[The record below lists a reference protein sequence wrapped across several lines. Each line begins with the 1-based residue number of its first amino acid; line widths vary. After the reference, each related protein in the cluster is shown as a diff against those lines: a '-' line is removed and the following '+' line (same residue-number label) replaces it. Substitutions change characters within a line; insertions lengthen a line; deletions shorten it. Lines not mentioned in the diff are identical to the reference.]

1 VNEEGAPFDSGFD
14 DTGPFRVS
22 PVSGSVSLEI
32 ALRDFGPAAIDDLIA
47 RVRELAATL
56 DRAHI
61 AGAIHGALH
70 PRNIFVTDTA
80 SHIVVDDRPSAPY
93 AAPEVLGGGAATP
106 ASDQFSLAA
115 ITHEWMTSRPISGPA
130 DRPIDVRA
138 IPGVDRAAISQAL
151 TRALAREPGRRFASC
166 SAFRDALVAAVTSTL
181 PLLADDDDSV
191 EPFLPETPAEGE
203 DLANAPTNGHAAAS
217 VDLDD
222 FRVTKAD
229 AIDEPASAAEDRGT
243 AIRDQGPGIRDQ
255 GSGITNQGLGIR
267 DPGTGFGDQGSALRD
282 LGADLDE
289 PDDVPVPVRAWEPGV
304 SPHASASPRFGG
316 LALILAAL
324 VGAVF
329 GFAAGYMARPRAL
342 QTAPIA
348 EGLAPAPAAEQRR
361 EAAPASPTPATPV
374 AEAPAKAPDA
384 TTPAQVAPGRLLV
397 QSTPSGA
404 TVSVDGSP
412 RGETPLTLRDLPLGT
427 REVVVSQPGYLSESR
442 RVALTESRPSRSIE
456 VRLSRESSASGTA
469 APRPSTPVQT
479 GRPAASTG
487 ELVVESLPT
496 GAAVTVNDQPRG
508 TTPLNLAEL
517 PPGEYRV
524 AMSMPGYRDVVT
536 MVRVVAGERARAAAR
551 LTQQEQQ

>member
-1 VNEEGAPFDSGFD
+1 MSRSVNEEGAPFDSGFD

-22 PVSGSVSLEI
+22 PVSGSVSLEV

-56 DRAHI
+56 DRAHV

-80 SHIVVDDRPSAPY
+80 SHIVVDNHPSAPY

-166 SAFRDALVAAVTSTL
+166 SAFRDALVSAVVST
-181 PLLADDDDSV
+181 PSLADDDDPV
-191 EPFLPETPAEGE
+191 EPFLPETPADGE
-203 DLANAPTNGHAAAS
+203 DLAIAPTNGHAAAS

-222 FRVTKAD
+222 FRMTKAD
-229 AIDEPASAAEDRGT
+229 AIDEPESAIGDRGT
-243 AIRDQGPGIRDQ
+243 GVRDQGAATSDQ
-255 GSGITNQGLGIR
+255 GS
-267 DPGTGFGDQGSALRD
+267 GFGDQGATFRD

-289 PDDVPVPVRAWEPGV
+289 PEAAPVPVRAWEPSV
-304 SPHASASPRFGG
+304 PPSPASVSPRFGG
-316 LALILAAL
+316 FALILAAL

-348 EGLAPAPAAEQRR
+348 EGLAPAPAAEQLR
-361 EAAPASPTPATPV
+361 EPAPASPTSAPPV
-374 AEAPAKAPDA
+374 AETPATKAPEA
-384 TTPAQVAPGRLLV
+384 KTPAQVSPGRLLV

-412 RGETPLTLRDLPLGT
+412 RGQTPLTLRELPLGT
-427 REVVVSQPGYLSESR
+427 REIVVSEPGYLSESR

-456 VRLSRESSASGTA
+456 VRLSRESSASQSGTA
-469 APRPSTPVQT
+469 APRSSTPAPP

-487 ELVVESLPT
+487 ELLVESLPA
-496 GAAVTVNDQPRG
+496 GATVTIDGQPQG
-508 TTPLNLAEL
+508 TTPLSLAEL

-524 AMSMPGYRDVVT
+524 TMSMPGYRDFAT
-536 MVRVVAGERARAAAR
+536 TVRVVAGERARAAAR
-551 LTQQEQQ
+551 LTQQEQE

>member
-1 VNEEGAPFDSGFD
+1 MNEEGAPFDSGFD

-22 PVSGSVSLEI
+22 PVSGSVSLEV

-56 DRAHI
+56 DRAHA

-80 SHIVVDDRPSAPY
+80 SDIVVDDRPSAPY

-106 ASDQFSLAA
+106 LSDQFSLAA
-115 ITHEWMTSRPISGPA
+115 ITHEWMTSRPIGGPA

-166 SAFRDALVAAVTSTL
+166 SAFRDALVAAVASTL
-181 PLLADDDDSV
+181 PLGADDDDPI
-191 EPFLPETPAEGE
+191 EPFLPETPGDGA
-203 DLANAPTNGHAAAS
+203 DMAIAPTNGHAAAS

-222 FRVTKAD
+222 FRIMEAD
-229 AIDEPASAAEDRGT
+229 GIDEPAIGDRGSGVS
-243 AIRDQGPGIRDQ
+243 DQGAGIGHQ
-255 GSGITNQGLGIR
+255 GAGI
-267 DPGTGFGDQGSALRD
+267 GDQAAALRD

-289 PDDVPVPVRAWEPGV
+289 PEDAPVPVRAWEPSV
-304 SPHASASPRFGG
+304 SPSQASVSPRFGG
-316 LALILAAL
+316 FALILALL

-361 EAAPASPTPATPV
+361 EAEPVPPTPAPPVAVAPATKAPEAKTPTPV
-374 AEAPAKAPDA
+374 S
-384 TTPAQVAPGRLLV
+384 PGRLLV
-397 QSTPSGA
+397 RSTPSGA
-404 TVSVDGSP
+404 SVSVDGTP
-412 RGETPLTLRDLPLGT
+412 RGETPLTLRELPLGT
-427 REVVVSQPGYLSESR
+427 REVVVSEPGHLPESR

-456 VRLSRESSASGTA
+456 VRLSRASSASPPGTA
-469 APRPSTPVQT
+469 APRPSTPAT
-479 GRPAASTG
+479 RPAASTG
-487 ELVVESLPT
+487 ELVVESLPS
-496 GAAVTVNDQPRG
+496 GATVSVNGQPQG
-508 TTPLNLAEL
+508 TTPLSLAEL

-524 AMSMPGYRDVVT
+524 TMSMQGYREFAT
-536 MVRVVAGERARAAAR
+536 TVRVVAGERARAAAR
-551 LTQQEQQ
+551 LTVQEQE

>member
-1 VNEEGAPFDSGFD
+1 MNEEGTPFDSGFD
-14 DTGPFRVS
+14 DAGPFRVS
-22 PVSGSVSLEI
+22 PVSGSVSLEV

-56 DRAHI
+56 DRAHA

-80 SHIVVDDRPSAPY
+80 SDIVVDNRPSAPY

-115 ITHEWMTSRPISGPA
+115 ITHEWMTSRPIGGPA

-166 SAFRDALVAAVTSTL
+166 SAFRDALVAAVASTL
-181 PLLADDDDSV
+181 PLGADDDDPI
-191 EPFLPETPAEGE
+191 EPFLPETPGDGA
-203 DLANAPTNGHAAAS
+203 DMAIAPTNGHAAAS

-222 FRVTKAD
+222 FRIKEAD
-229 AIDEPASAAEDRGT
+229 DIDEPAIGDRGSGVS
-243 AIRDQGPGIRDQ
+243 DQGAGIGERGAGIADQ
-255 GSGITNQGLGIR
+255 GA
-267 DPGTGFGDQGSALRD
+267 ALRD

-289 PDDVPVPVRAWEPGV
+289 PDDAPVPVRAWEPSV
-304 SPHASASPRFGG
+304 SPSQASVSPRFGG
-316 LALILAAL
+316 FALILAML

-361 EAAPASPTPATPV
+361 EAEPAPPTPAPPV
-374 AEAPAKAPDA
+374 AVAPPTKAPEA
-384 TTPAQVAPGRLLV
+384 KTPTQVSPGRLLV
-397 QSTPSGA
+397 RSTPTGA
-404 TVSVDGSP
+404 SVSVDGSP
-412 RGETPLTLRDLPLGT
+412 RGETPLTLRELPLGT
-427 REVVVSQPGYLSESR
+427 REIVVSEPGYLPESR
-442 RVALTESRPSRSIE
+442 RVALTESQPSRSIE
-456 VRLSRESSASGTA
+456 VRLSRESSASQSGAA
-469 APRPSTPVQT
+469 APRPSTPAT
-479 GRPAASTG
+479 RPAASTG
-487 ELVVESLPT
+487 ELVVESLPS
-496 GAAVTVNDQPRG
+496 GATVSVNGQPQG
-508 TTPLNLAEL
+508 TTPLSLAEL

-524 AMSMPGYRDVVT
+524 TMSMQGYRDFAT
-536 MVRVVAGERARAAAR
+536 TVRVVAGERARAAAR
-551 LTQQEQQ
+551 LTAQEQE

>member
-1 VNEEGAPFDSGFD
+1 MNEEGTPFDSGFD

-22 PVSGSVSLEI
+22 PVSGSVSLEV

-56 DRAHI
+56 DRAHA

-80 SHIVVDDRPSAPY
+80 SEIVVDDRPSAPY

-115 ITHEWMTSRPISGPA
+115 ITHEWMTSRPIDGPA

-166 SAFRDALVAAVTSTL
+166 SAFRDALVAAVASTL
-181 PLLADDDDSV
+181 PLGADDDDPI
-191 EPFLPETPAEGE
+191 EPFLPETPGDGA
-203 DLANAPTNGHAAAS
+203 DMAIAPTNGHAAAS
-217 VDLDD
+217 VDVDD
-222 FRVTKAD
+222 FRIKEAD
-229 AIDEPASAAEDRGT
+229 GIDEPAIADRGS
-243 AIRDQGPGIRDQ
+243 IVSDQGAGI
-255 GSGITNQGLGIR
+255 
-267 DPGTGFGDQGSALRD
+267 GDQGAALRD

-289 PDDVPVPVRAWEPGV
+289 PEDAPVPVRAWEPSV
-304 SPHASASPRFGG
+304 SPSQASVSPRFGG
-316 LALILAAL
+316 FALILAAL
-324 VGAVF
+324 VGAVL

-361 EAAPASPTPATPV
+361 EAEPVPPTPAPPVAVAPATKAPEAKTPTPV
-374 AEAPAKAPDA
+374 S
-384 TTPAQVAPGRLLV
+384 PGRLLV
-397 QSTPSGA
+397 RSTPSGA
-404 TVSVDGSP
+404 SVSVDGTP
-412 RGETPLTLRDLPLGT
+412 RGETPLTLRELPLGT
-427 REVVVSQPGYLSESR
+427 REVVVSGPGYLPESR

-456 VRLSRESSASGTA
+456 VRLSREASASPPGAA
-469 APRPSTPVQT
+469 APRPSTPAT
-479 GRPAASTG
+479 RPAASTG
-487 ELVVESLPT
+487 ELVVESLPS
-496 GAAVTVNDQPRG
+496 GATVSVNGQPQG
-508 TTPLNLAEL
+508 TTPLSLAEL

-524 AMSMPGYRDVVT
+524 TMSMQGYRDFAT
-536 MVRVVAGERARAAAR
+536 TVRVVAGERARAAAR
-551 LTQQEQQ
+551 LTVQEQE